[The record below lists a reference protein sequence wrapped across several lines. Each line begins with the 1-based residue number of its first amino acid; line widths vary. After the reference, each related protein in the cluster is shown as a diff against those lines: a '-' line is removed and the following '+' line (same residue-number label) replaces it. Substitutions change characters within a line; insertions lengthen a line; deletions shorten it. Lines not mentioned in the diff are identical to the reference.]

1 MTRAE
6 RRARIL
12 IVDDSPFEQ
21 HLLAELLSEHDY
33 AVSSATNGRQG
44 YEMAAS
50 VRPDLILLDV
60 HMPYMDGF
68 AACRLLKAN
77 RDTLDIPVI
86 FVSGADAEDER
97 VLGLLVGG
105 VDFVCKPFCGAEL
118 AARIQVHLSLMRRTA
133 VQAAFAETAVGLAEA
148 GNADAVLVAAARR
161 LIDDDL
167 AKVPTLDAIADR
179 VGTYREKLSL
189 LFRVHLGTTVFAYIR
204 DQRLERGAQL
214 LRDTDIDIQGIALMV
229 GFNNA
234 GNFATAFRERL
245 GVPPSAYRKASTGSE
260 GCH

>member
-1 MTRAE
+1 MPTSS

-21 HLLAELLSEHDY
+21 HMLAELLSERDY
-33 AVSSATNGRQG
+33 LVSSAYNGRQG
-44 YEMAAS
+44 YDMATS
-50 VRPDLILLDV
+50 VQPDLILLDV
-60 HMPYMDGF
+60 RMPYMDGF

-77 RDTLDIPVI
+77 RETTDIPVI
-86 FVSGADAEDER
+86 FVSGADAEEER

-105 VDFVCKPFCGAEL
+105 VDFVCKPFSGAEL
-118 AARIQVHLSLMRRTA
+118 AARIQVHLSLMRRSVAPAPEPGPAATQA
-133 VQAAFAETAVGLAEA
+133 VDTE
-148 GNADAVLVAAARR
+148 AVLVAAARR

-167 AKVPTLDAIADR
+167 AHVPTLDEIADQ

-189 LFRVHLGTTVFAYIR
+189 LFREHLGTTVFAYIR
-204 DQRLERGAQL
+204 DQRIARGAQL
-214 LRDTDIDIQGIALMV
+214 LRDTDIDVQGIALMV

-245 GVPPSAYRKASTGSE
+245 GVPPSAYRKAGAP
-260 GCH
+260 GDVH

>member
-1 MTRAE
+1 MAKSS

-12 IVDDSPFEQ
+12 IVEDSPFEQ
-21 HLLAELLSEHDY
+21 HLLAELLTERDY
-33 AVSSATNGRQG
+33 LVSAADNGRQG

-50 VRPDLILLDV
+50 VQPDLILLDV
-60 HMPYMDGF
+60 RMPYMDGF

-77 RDTLDIPVI
+77 RETSDIPVI

-105 VDFVCKPFCGAEL
+105 VDFVTKPFSSAEL
-118 AARIQVHLSLMRRTA
+118 AARIQVHLSLMPRAAPPAA
-133 VQAAFAETAVGLAEA
+133 VPVEPERDAPATE
-148 GNADAVLVAAARR
+148 AVLVAAARR

-167 AKVPTLDAIADR
+167 ANVPALDAIADR

-189 LFRVHLGTTVFAYIR
+189 LFREHMGTTVFAYIR
-204 DQRLERGAQL
+204 NERIARGAQL

-234 GNFATAFRERL
+234 GNFATAFRERV
-245 GVPPSAYRKASTGSE
+245 GVPPSAYRKGSDRAGE
-260 GCH
+260 PV